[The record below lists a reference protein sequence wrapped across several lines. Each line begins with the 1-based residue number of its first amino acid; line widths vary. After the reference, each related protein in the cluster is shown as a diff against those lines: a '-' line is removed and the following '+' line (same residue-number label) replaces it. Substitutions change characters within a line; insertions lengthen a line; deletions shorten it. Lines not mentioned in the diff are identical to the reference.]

1 MNPNPGNSRLPAETK
16 PEPEPPLEIE
26 IEGEEVQLP
35 EPKPETPPPAAVKP
49 PVAAQEEE
57 EDDSQYGAKVQK
69 RIKQLRATYYQERTA
84 KERIERERDE
94 AVNLIRQARAE
105 NEALRAQIRTGEGVL
120 IDQVLQRAQAQI
132 ATAKENY

>member
-1 MNPNPGNSRLPAETK
+1 MNPQPGNARLPAETK
-16 PEPEPPLEIE
+16 PEAEPSLEIE

-94 AVNLIRQARAE
+94 AVNLRSEERRVGKSV
-105 NEALRAQIRTGEGVL
+105 EA
-120 IDQVLQRAQAQI
+120 
-132 ATAKENY
+132 